1 MLIALLTF
9 YIICGELSIML
20 KDIDIEEMSLNDLE
34 KIKDILISD
43 FDDFW
48 NFNIL
53 KEELESP
60 NSKYIIAKTNDG
72 EIIGFTG
79 IKVLVDNADIMNIVV
94 KKSWRNQ
101 GVGNLLLNNLISI
114 CKDLNLLSLSLEVN
128 EDNIPAIH
136 LYEKVGF
143 KQVGLRKNYY
153 QDKNGIVMSYK
164 IMT

>member
-1 MLIALLTF
+1 
-9 YIICGELSIML
+9 ML

-60 NSKYIIAKTNDG
+60 NSKYIIVKTNDD
-72 EIIGFTG
+72 EIIGFAG
-79 IKVLVDNADIMNIVV
+79 IKILVDNADIMNIVV

-114 CKDLNLLSLSLEVN
+114 CQDLNLLSLSLEVN
-128 EDNIPAIH
+128 EDNLPAIH

>member
-1 MLIALLTF
+1 
-9 YIICGELSIML
+9 ML

-48 NFNIL
+48 NYNIL

-72 EIIGFTG
+72 EIIGFAG
-79 IKVLVDNADIMNIVV
+79 IKIIINTADIMNIVV

-101 GVGNLLLNNLISI
+101 GVGNFLLNNLVSI

-128 EDNIPAIH
+128 EDNYPAIH
-136 LYEKVGF
+136 LYKKFGF
-143 KQVGLRKNYY
+143 KNIGLRKNYY
-153 QDKNGIVMSYK
+153 KNNDGIVMEYSLNVP
-164 IMT
+164 TD

>member
-1 MLIALLTF
+1 
-9 YIICGELSIML
+9 ML
-20 KDIDIEEMSLNDLE
+20 KKIDIQEMSLNDLE

-60 NSKYIIAKTNDG
+60 NSKYIIVKTNDD
-72 EIIGFTG
+72 EIIGFAG
-79 IKVLVDNADIMNIVV
+79 IKILVDNADIMNIVV

-128 EDNIPAIH
+128 EDNLPAIH

>member
-1 MLIALLTF
+1 
-9 YIICGELSIML
+9 ML
-20 KDIDIEEMSLNDLE
+20 KKIDIQEMSLNDLE

-48 NFNIL
+48 NYNIL

-128 EDNIPAIH
+128 EDNLPAIH
-136 LYEKVGF
+136 LYEKFGF
-143 KQVGLRKNYY
+143 RNIGVRKNYY
-153 QDKNGIVMSYK
+153 HGKDGI
-164 IMT
+164 IMEYSIF

>member
-1 MLIALLTF
+1 
-9 YIICGELSIML
+9 ML

-79 IKVLVDNADIMNIVV
+79 IKILVDNADIMNIVV

-101 GVGNLLLNNLISI
+101 GVGNLLLNNLISL

-128 EDNIPAIH
+128 EDNLPAIH
-136 LYEKVGF
+136 LYEKFGF
-143 KQVGLRKNYY
+143 KNIGVRKNYY

-164 IMT
+164 L

>member
-1 MLIALLTF
+1 
-9 YIICGELSIML
+9 ML
-20 KDIDIEEMSLNDLE
+20 KDIDIREMISEDL
-34 KIKDILISD
+34 KTIKNILISD

-48 NFNIL
+48 NYNIL
-53 KEELESP
+53 KEELGSP

-72 EIIGFTG
+72 EIIGFAG
-79 IKVLVDNADIMNIVV
+79 IKVLIDTADIMNIVV

-101 GVGNLLLNNLISI
+101 GVGNLLLNILISL

-128 EDNIPAIH
+128 EDNLPAIH
-136 LYEKVGF
+136 LYEKFGF
-143 KQVGLRKNYY
+143 KNIGVRKNYY